1 MMKRVDKI
9 KIQEIFLE
17 MKMEDP
23 NNNGNNIVVP
33 KKKNERRCWSFYHQQ
48 EYMRVILAMIKWSFN
63 ILQDDPSIDL
73 KN

>member
-33 KKKNERRCWSFYHQQ
+33 KKKNERRC
-48 EYMRVILAMIKWSFN
+48 
-63 ILQDDPSIDL
+63 
-73 KN
+73 